1 MEEQFKS
8 AFIDEVDDAILQKNS
23 TQYQWERNEN
33 DGRTKKVEKKR
44 NVHQLLNMLETK
56 LRKLIHRYF
65 INKRQSEA
73 YNSCKA
79 FATSE
84 SSDIAMV
91 QMDFSEHFS
100 CIYQDEVSDSHW
112 KTNSATLYTVMI

>member
-1 MEEQFKS
+1 M
-8 AFIDEVDDAILQKNS
+8 
-23 TQYQWERNEN
+23 
-33 DGRTKKVEKKR
+33 EKKE

-56 LRKLIHRYF
+56 LRKFIYRYF

-73 YNSCKA
+73 YNSCKT

-91 QMDFSEHFS
+91 QMDSSDHFS
-100 CIYQDEVSDSHW
+100 CIYQDEVSGAHW
-112 KTNSATLYTVMI
+112 KANSATLYTVVIWFKGHKISTILLSDSSIHCKTTVVLYTIHVLDYI